1 MTLPVLKSSLIAFGM
16 TAILLCLFRPLAVRV
31 GLVDSPDVRKHHDGE
46 VPLVGGVAM
55 FAGFLFGVL
64 SLDAP
69 LSHWR
74 PLFAGGALLVIVGVL
89 DDFRELST
97 RMRFAAQ
104 ILAALLMVLWGG
116 VEIKDLGTLGW
127 WGGVVGLGTFTVPLT
142 VFAAVGVINAVNM
155 SDGTDGLA
163 GGLVLVALLCLL
175 GVALATGRSPD
186 SKVLMLLAAAVAA
199 FLAFNVRALGRR
211 CAWVFMGDAGS
222 MFLGLALAWFFIEL
236 SQGPERAIAPVTA
249 LWILALPLFDTVA
262 IMVRRA
268 LHGRSP
274 FAADRQHLHHML
286 LRLGFSVDQVV
297 WLMCLVSAMFACI
310 GLLAEHYH
318 VPEAL
323 MFYLFLGLFALYFW
337 STMRAW
343 RVMRFLH
350 HAMDQQQA

>member
-1 MTLPVLKSSLIAFGM
+1 MQTQAEG
-16 TAILLCLFRPLAVRV
+16 PLAHVAEQFWSYLPTLAAGLLVLALGVFLGWLAKRALVRV
-31 GLVDSPDVRKHHDGE
+31 LVLMRLDRLGGRVGWRTAFAKGDVRAALYD
-46 VPLVGGVAM
+46 LVGGVAM

-116 VEIKDLGTLGW
+116 VEIKNLGALGW
-127 WGGVVGLGTFTVPLT
+127 WGGVVGLGMFTIPLT

-186 SKVLMLLAAAVAA
+186 SSPAA
-199 FLAFNVRALGRR
+199 
-211 CAWVFMGDAGS
+211 
-222 MFLGLALAWFFIEL
+222 
-236 SQGPERAIAPVTA
+236 
-249 LWILALPLFDTVA
+249 
-262 IMVRRA
+262 
-268 LHGRSP
+268 
-274 FAADRQHLHHML
+274 
-286 LRLGFSVDQVV
+286 
-297 WLMCLVSAMFACI
+297 
-310 GLLAEHYH
+310 
-318 VPEAL
+318 
-323 MFYLFLGLFALYFW
+323 
-337 STMRAW
+337 
-343 RVMRFLH
+343 
-350 HAMDQQQA
+350 